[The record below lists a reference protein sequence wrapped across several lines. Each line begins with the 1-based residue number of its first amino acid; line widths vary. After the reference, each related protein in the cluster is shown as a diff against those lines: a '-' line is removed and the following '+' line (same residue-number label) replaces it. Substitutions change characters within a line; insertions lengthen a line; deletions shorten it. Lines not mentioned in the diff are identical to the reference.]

1 MSKVIVLFNLKE
13 GVSVTA
19 YEDWA
24 QNTDLPLVNKLP
36 GVENF
41 EVLRTI
47 SLFGSDDAAPYQY
60 IEIIDISDIEKF
72 QTALG
77 EETMQRV
84 AQEIQRFADNPIV
97 VTTESL

>member
-1 MSKVIVLFNLKE
+1 MSKVIVLFNIEE
-13 GVSVTA
+13 GVCVNA
-19 YEDWA
+19 YENGA

-72 QTALG
+72 QIALG
-77 EETMQRV
+77 DETMQRV
-84 AQEIQRFADNPIV
+84 AQEFQGFADNPIF

>member
-24 QNTDLPLVNKLP
+24 QNTDLPMVNKLP
-36 GVENF
+36 GVDNF

-47 SLFGSDDAAPYQY
+47 SLFGSMMQLP
-60 IEIIDISDIEKF
+60 INILRLSIFLTWKNSKSLWVMKLCSVSRRSFKGSPIIRY
-72 QTALG
+72 L
-77 EETMQRV
+77 
-84 AQEIQRFADNPIV
+84 
-97 VTTESL
+97 

>member
-24 QNTDLPLVNKLP
+24 QKTDLPMVNKLS
-36 GVENF
+36 GVDNF

-47 SLFGSDDAAPYQY
+47 SLFGSDYAAPYQY
-60 IEIIDISDIEKF
+60 IEIIDIFDMEKF
-72 QTALG
+72 KIALG
-77 EETMQRV
+77 DETMQRV
-84 AQEIQRFADNPIV
+84 AQEFQGFADNPIFI
-97 VTTESL
+97 TTESL

>member
-13 GVSVTA
+13 GVPVTA

-24 QNTDLPLVNKLP
+24 QNTDLPMVNKLP
-36 GVENF
+36 GVDNF

-60 IEIIDISDIEKF
+60 IEIIDISDMEKF

-77 EETMQRV
+77 DETMQRV
-84 AQEIQRFADNPIV
+84 AQEFQGFADNPIFIA
-97 VTTESL
+97 TESL